1 MFGLKTTE
9 ILLIVLVILLLF
21 GGKKIPE
28 LMKGMGRGVKS
39 FKEGMS
45 EEIKEEKKE
54 DKEEIQKEESK
65 FDNIK
70 ESLIKAN
77 VKLDTVCNTTTE
89 TRSDIKAMNKDLI
102 SIDRRVTGLE
112 RDMKTVFN
120 AIDELKGY
128 RMTQIKFYETIDDSL
143 LKCADLIGISCNA
156 EYQI

>member
-1 MFGLKTTE
+1 MTNKDHGIPWPLFLFAEDGAMNYFNLIPWGISAVSLFVA
-9 ILLIVLVILLLF
+9 ILTF
-21 GGKKIPE
+21 NRNG
-28 LMKGMGRGVKS
+28 
-39 FKEGMS
+39 
-45 EEIKEEKKE
+45 KKE

-112 RDMKTVFN
+112 TNMQQVFKEL
-120 AIDELKGY
+120 DELK
-128 RMTQIKFYETIDDSL
+128 RKES
-143 LKCADLIGISCNA
+143 
-156 EYQI
+156 

>member
-1 MFGLKTTE
+1 MSFLTWVPIG
-9 ILLIVLVILLLF
+9 ISLVSVVIAALTYARN
-21 GGKKIPE
+21 GKKD
-28 LMKGMGRGVKS
+28 
-39 FKEGMS
+39 
-45 EEIKEEKKE
+45 

-112 RDMKTVFN
+112 TNMQQVFKEL
-120 AIDELKGY
+120 DELKG
-128 RMTQIKFYETIDDSL
+128 KES
-143 LKCADLIGISCNA
+143 
-156 EYQI
+156 